1 MRSKRKPS
9 EALRKPEE
17 TFFGLMCAA
26 LRSGIGSVCSS
37 VISVDAVI
45 RLDPSYFDYIRF
57 YTEKPSM
64 IQSSFGLPRSG
75 RIGREQNIK
84 GERGVQ
90 YGRCVQYLRGGFRSK
105 SFRFFGGMRYNGSDF
120 NPA

>member
-84 GERGVQ
+84 GERGVNT
-90 YGRCVQYLRGGFRSK
+90 GDACSICEAVFDRK